1 VILVNG
7 TPVPEDKATVP
18 ALDAGF
24 LYGET
29 VFTTV
34 GIVDRTPLF
43 LDRHI
48 ARLARMASEAG
59 IASCPGVDAL
69 AAGVRTMIGI
79 HDPPPRL
86 LRITV
91 TPGSLSAAA
100 IDRRPETPGAWYVF
114 PIFRPDPDP
123 GLYDAGVPVELGPP
137 LALPAGDPRSR
148 LKTGNLFLSRWLRLR
163 KRPECAEILLSG
175 RSGRIVEGTVS
186 NVFFVEDSGT
196 VLTPPESWGVLP
208 GVIRAVVL
216 ETLGEAGRSVRFG
229 APTRRSLEGI
239 REIVLTNSFIG
250 ALPVS
255 RILPPEGD
263 SAGSEPVWSL
273 ATAPELSRTL
283 KAALDRKIRSERE
296 AWRNT
301 HPAGLQVRKSPD

>member
-1 VILVNG
+1 MILVNG
-7 TPVPEDKATVP
+7 TPTPEDKAIVS

-48 ARLARMASEAG
+48 GRIIRMSSEAG
-59 IASCPGVDAL
+59 IASCPGPEAL
-69 AAGVRTMIGI
+69 AAGVTRMIEI

-91 TPGSLSAAA
+91 TPGPLPAAA
-100 IDRRPETPGAWYVF
+100 IDQKPKTPGAWYVF
-114 PIFRPDPDP
+114 PVFRPDPAP
-123 GLYDAGVPVELGPP
+123 ALYEAGVTVELGPS
-137 LALPAGDPRSR
+137 LALPGGDPRSR
-148 LKTGNLFLSRWLRLR
+148 LKTGNLFLSRWLRSR
-163 KRPECAEILLSG
+163 KRPESAEILLSG
-175 RSGRIVEGTVS
+175 RTGRIVEGTVS
-186 NVFFVEDSGT
+186 NVFFVEDSGS

-216 ETLGEAGRSVRFG
+216 EILGETGRSVRFG
-229 APTRRSLEGI
+229 APTRRSLGGI
-239 REIVLTNSFIG
+239 REILLTNSFFG
-250 ALPVS
+250 ACPVS
-255 RILPPEGD
+255 RVLPPADVPAE
-263 SAGSEPVWSL
+263 SEPIWTLSSP
-273 ATAPELSRTL
+273 PELSRSL
-283 KAALDRKIRSERE
+283 KAALDVRIRSERE

-301 HPAGLQVRKSPD
+301 LRSRLQDRKSPD